1 MPSSVQQVE
10 IDAPLA
16 IVRATVLDFAAYP
29 SFLPDVL
36 SAEPRARG
44 LDDWEVAFE
53 VHLVRDLRY
62 TLRLRCPSPAEVRWE
77 LVEGAFVVNQGG
89 WTFEALGPARTRAT
103 YEVDVQMN
111 IFVPGN
117 IFRTL
122 VERSLPDTLARFK
135 AEAERRAA
143 VG

>member
-1 MPSSVQQVE
+1 MPSSVQSVE
-10 IDAPLA
+10 INAPMKV
-16 IVRATVLDFAAYP
+16 VRDTILDFAAYP

-36 SAEPRARG
+36 AAEPRPRG
-44 LDDWEVAFE
+44 PDEWEVAFE

-62 TLRLRCPSPAEVRWE
+62 TLRLRCPSPELVRWE
-77 LVEGAFVVNQGG
+77 LVEGAFLVNRGG
-89 WTFEALGPARTRAT
+89 WSLEALGPQSTRAT
-103 YEVDVQMN
+103 YEVDVQMA

-122 VERSLPDTLARFK
+122 VERSLPDTLSRFK

-143 VG
+143 LA

>member
-1 MPSSVQQVE
+1 MPSSVQFVE
-10 IDAPLA
+10 IDAPLDL
-16 IVRATVLDFAAYP
+16 VRATILDFAAYP
-29 SFLPDVL
+29 DFLPDVL
-36 SAEPRARG
+36 SAEPRALG
-44 LDDWEVAFE
+44 LDAWEVAFE

-62 TLRLRCPSPAEVRWE
+62 TLRLRSPEPTQVRWE
-77 LVEGAFVVNQGG
+77 LVEGAFLVNQGG
-89 WTFEALGPARTRAT
+89 WTLEALSSSRTRAT
-103 YEVDVQMN
+103 YEVDVQMA

-143 VG
+143 GR